1 MEKKTVIEYQPKSR
15 LVSEHV
21 LKHCV
26 TIYRAGFQLEA
37 VSLFYNCHE
46 GMDLR
51 MAKDIIEDCAK

>member
-15 LVSEHV
+15 LVMEHV

-26 TIYRAGFQLEA
+26 TIYRAGFRVEA
-37 VSLFYNCHE
+37 ISLFFHCHE

-51 MAKDIIEDCAK
+51 TAKDIIEDCVK